1 MGILPAAG
9 REFPEP
15 EPSSAARDGR
25 PEATVNLARE
35 MGYNFNTMK
44 LLYEGKAK
52 QVYEADEPGRVI
64 IHFKDSLTAF
74 DAVKK
79 ATVEGKGALNC
90 GISAKL
96 FQFLEDK
103 GIRTHFLGQLSATS
117 ILARRVRIVPLEVIV
132 RFRAAGSFCKRYGVE
147 KGKELAIPIV
157 EFSLKDDSLHD
168 PLICPMSVL
177 ALGLASEEQVQE
189 MQKTALDAAYA
200 LRGLFKEKGL
210 ELVDMKFEF
219 GVADD
224 GKLYLADEISPD
236 TMRLW
241 TPDGESLDKDVFRED
256 KGDVLATY
264 REVARRLE

>member
-1 MGILPAAG
+1 
-9 REFPEP
+9 
-15 EPSSAARDGR
+15 
-25 PEATVNLARE
+25 
-35 MGYNFNTMK
+35 MK

-79 ATVEGKGALNC
+79 ATMEGKGALNC
-90 GISAKL
+90 GISARL
-96 FQFLEDK
+96 FQFLQDK
-103 GIRTHFLGQLSATS
+103 GIRTHFLGTLSATS
-117 ILARRVRIVPLEVIV
+117 ILALRLRIIPLEVIA

-147 KGKELAIPIV
+147 RGRQLAIPLI
-157 EFSLKDDSLHD
+157 ELSLKDDSLHD
-168 PLICPMSVL
+168 PPICPMSVL
-177 ALGLASEEQVQE
+177 ALGLADEEQLE
-189 MQKTALDAAYA
+189 EIQKTGLDAAFA

-219 GVADD
+219 GVAED

-241 TPDGESLDKDVFRED
+241 TPSGESLDKDVFRED
-256 KGDVLATY
+256 KGDVLAAY
-264 REVARRLE
+264 REIARRLK

>member
-1 MGILPAAG
+1 MHGLLLI
-9 REFPEP
+9 R
-15 EPSSAARDGR
+15 
-25 PEATVNLARE
+25 
-35 MGYNFNTMK
+35 YNFEMK
-44 LLYEGKAK
+44 LLHEGKAK
-52 QVYEADEPGRVI
+52 QVYEADEAGKVI

-90 GISAKL
+90 GISVRL

-103 GIRTHFLGQLSATS
+103 GTRTHFQGQLSATS
-117 ILARRVRIVPLEVIV
+117 FLALRVRIIPLEVLV

-147 KGKELAIPIV
+147 KGRQLAIPLV

-177 ALGLASEEQVQE
+177 ALGLADEEQLQE
-189 MQKTALDAAYA
+189 MQKTGLDAAFA
-200 LRGLFKEKGL
+200 LHGLFAEKGL

-219 GVADD
+219 GIADD
-224 GKLYLADEISPD
+224 GLLYLADEISPD

-241 TPDGESLDKDVFRED
+241 TPEGESLDKDVFRED

-264 REVARRLE
+264 KEVAKRLA

>member
-1 MGILPAAG
+1 
-9 REFPEP
+9 
-15 EPSSAARDGR
+15 
-25 PEATVNLARE
+25 
-35 MGYNFNTMK
+35 MK

-52 QVYEADEPGRVI
+52 QVYEADEPGRVV

-79 ATVEGKGALNC
+79 ATMAGKGELAC
-90 GISAKL
+90 TISSKL
-96 FQFLEDK
+96 FQFLESR

-117 ILARRVRIVPLEVIV
+117 ILARRVRIIPLEVIV
-132 RFRAAGSFCKRYGVE
+132 RFKAAGSFCKRYGVE
-147 KGKELAIPIV
+147 RGKELAIPVV

-177 ALGLASEEQVQE
+177 ALGLADEEQLQE
-189 MQKTALDAAYA
+189 LQKTSLDAALA
-200 LRGLFKEKGL
+200 LRGLFAGKGL

-219 GVADD
+219 GVGDD

-241 TPDGESLDKDVFRED
+241 TPDGESLDKDIFRED
-256 KGDVLATY
+256 KGDVLAGY
-264 REVARRLE
+264 REIARRLE

>member
-1 MGILPAAG
+1 
-9 REFPEP
+9 
-15 EPSSAARDGR
+15 
-25 PEATVNLARE
+25 
-35 MGYNFNTMK
+35 MK
-44 LLYEGKAK
+44 LLHEGKAK

-74 DAVKK
+74 DALKR

-90 GISAKL
+90 GISVKL
-96 FQFLEDK
+96 FQFLESK

-117 ILARRVRIVPLEVIV
+117 FLARRVRIIPLEVLV
-132 RFRAAGSFCKRYGVE
+132 RFRAAGSLCKRYGIE
-147 KGKELAIPIV
+147 RGRRLEIPLV
-157 EFSLKDDSLHD
+157 EFTLKDDSLHD
-168 PLICPMSVL
+168 PLICPMTVL
-177 ALGLASEEQVQE
+177 ALGIADEEQVQE
-189 MQKTALDAAYA
+189 MQKIALDAGIA
-200 LRGLFKEKGL
+200 LKGLFAQKGL

-219 GVADD
+219 GVGDD

-256 KGDVLATY
+256 KGDVLETY